1 MKKQYTTPKPVRTI
15 SPIKDIITNN
25 HWREIFNRFFKWQHP
40 EQHKKEYYEAIGVMY
55 AFDPREEWLMSNNT
69 YLISNEKA
77 AAIYKWYN
85 SGDRK
90 DRSIEDKF
98 DEYKNL
104 IDENHK
110 EFNSNYGYYFYKQ
123 KQLDLCLQ
131 RLAKNKDTRQACICI
146 NNKLAMSD
154 NSIDKLCTNNIQF
167 FIRRGFLKMIV
178 QMRSSNFLTLL
189 PYDIFMFSVLYWQ
202 AFHILRDKY
211 KIDVNY
217 TSITVFVNSL
227 HFYQEQ
233 FDKLAKMKP
242 ENNNFNIEMSYDSY
256 NIYEFENHLFNN

>member
-1 MKKQYTTPKPVRTI
+1 
-15 SPIKDIITNN
+15 
-25 HWREIFNRFFKWQHP
+25 
-40 EQHKKEYYEAIGVMY
+40 
-55 AFDPREEWLMSNNT
+55 
-69 YLISNEKA
+69 
-77 AAIYKWYN
+77 
-85 SGDRK
+85 
-90 DRSIEDKF
+90 
-98 DEYKNL
+98 
-104 IDENHK
+104 
-110 EFNSNYGYYFYKQ
+110 
-123 KQLDLCLQ
+123 
-131 RLAKNKDTRQACICI
+131 
-146 NNKLAMSD
+146 MSD